1 MIVRSKRVVERGLHA
16 PVVRACV
23 EEFLLTQPRLERLK
37 RYYDGAHAIGD
48 RLREPGPVSYTHL
61 GAPDRGGRV
70 HVARAEVE
78 RAVRRL

>member
-48 RLREPGPVSYTHL
+48 RLREPGLPN
-61 GAPDRGGRV
+61 
-70 HVARAEVE
+70 ARLAHDFP
-78 RAVRRL
+78 RYICT